1 MLPGPAEVCLTAPG
15 ITPFPAFSHML
26 DKALVWFRRDLRN
39 FDHAALHAAL
49 TGARQVWCVFVFD
62 RDILAPLPHPLD
74 RRVEFIHRSVVEL
87 HAALAAQGGGLIL
100 RHGRPVEEIPA
111 LARQLGV
118 QGVFANRD
126 YELQAKVRDRQVET
140 ALAAGGISLHLS
152 KDQVL
157 FDGDEVLTRSGN
169 PYTVFTPYKNAW
181 LARLAA
187 PEGDFF
193 LRPYPIEAHAHRLAP
208 PPPGESPL
216 SLADL
221 GFAPTDL
228 DKLGVKPGMAGAQE
242 RWEDFL
248 PRLDAYGEKRDF
260 PARKGVSYLSPHLRF
275 GTLSLRHLA
284 AQAWRQ
290 GTAGAATW
298 LAELAWR
305 DFYFMLLDHFPQLPE
320 RCFKPEFDA
329 LEWDQAPHLLAA
341 WQAGETGYPL
351 VDAAMRQLTHS
362 GWMHNRLRMVTASF
376 LTKDLGLDWHLGEAH
391 FARHLLDFDLA
402 ANNGGWQWAAS
413 TGCDAQPWFRIFNP
427 VTQSEKFDPRG
438 EFIRRYLPELARV
451 PDRYIH
457 APWLMSA
464 AEQATC
470 GLRIGK
476 DYPAPVVDHAQAR
489 QRTLARF
496 EAVKHQGKT
505 AL

>member
-1 MLPGPAEVCLTAPG
+1 
-15 ITPFPAFSHML
+15 ML

-49 TGARQVWCVFVFD
+49 TGARQVWCVFLFD
-62 RDILAPLPHPLD
+62 QDILAPLPHPRD
-74 RRVEFIHRSVVEL
+74 RRVEFIYRSVMDL
-87 HAALAAQGGGLIL
+87 HQALTAQGGGLIL
-100 RHGRPVEEIPA
+100 RHGRPGEVIPA

-126 YELQAKVRDRQVET
+126 YEPQAKARDQKVGDALQA
-140 ALAAGGISLHLS
+140 AGIRLHLS

-193 LRPYPIEAHAHRLAP
+193 LRPYGAAAYAHRLAP
-208 PPPGESPL
+208 PPPGETPL
-216 SLADL
+216 TLTDL

-228 DKLGVKPGMAGAQE
+228 DALGVVPGMAGAQA
-242 RWEDFL
+242 RWEDFQ

-260 PARKGVSYLSPHLRF
+260 PGRKGVSYLSPHLRF
-275 GTLSLRHLA
+275 GTLSLRQLA

-290 GTAGAATW
+290 GSAGASAW

-305 DFYFMLLDHFPQLPE
+305 DFYFMLLDHFPQLPQG
-320 RCFKPEFDA
+320 CFKPEFDA
-329 LEWDQAPHLLAA
+329 LAWDQAPHLLAA
-341 WQAGETGYPL
+341 WKAGETGYPL
-351 VDAAMRQLTHS
+351 VDAAMRQLAHS

-391 FARHLLDFDLA
+391 FAEQLLDFDLA

-427 VTQSEKFDPRG
+427 VTQSEKFDPQG
-438 EFIRRYLPELARV
+438 EFIRRYLPELARA
-451 PDRYIH
+451 PGRHIH
-457 APWLMSA
+457 APWRMSA
-464 AEQATC
+464 GEQAAC
-470 GLRIGK
+470 GLRIGR
-476 DYPAPVVDHAQAR
+476 DYPAPVVDHGQAR
-489 QRTLARF
+489 LRTLARF
-496 EAVKHQGKT
+496 QAVKDQGKT
-505 AL
+505 KD